1 MALRAHDLEHGVVV
15 VATGGVD
22 GHTSGFIND
31 NQIVIFV
38 DNTNLFPGDGGFVTV
53 QGMRDDLAVL
63 DNGVGTSRRAV
74 DGDEAIL

>member
-1 MALRAHDLEHGVVV
+1 M

-22 GHTSGFIND
+22 GHTGRLIND

-38 DNTNLFPGDGGFVTV
+38 DNTNLFPSNWRLVTV

-63 DNGVGTSRRAV
+63 DNGIGASRRAV
-74 DGDEAIL
+74 DGDKAIL